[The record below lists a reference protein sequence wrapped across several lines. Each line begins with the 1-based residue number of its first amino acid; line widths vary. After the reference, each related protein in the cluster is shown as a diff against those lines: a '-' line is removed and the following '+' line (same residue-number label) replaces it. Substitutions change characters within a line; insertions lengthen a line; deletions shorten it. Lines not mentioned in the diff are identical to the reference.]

1 MKKEE
6 KQSDGPALGC
16 KVGQAYQ
23 TMLRQL
29 SEALAGAGLE
39 ISSGEYLVLRAVY
52 SREGLQQCEIAD
64 MVGKDKASVCRTVA
78 ALQKKGLVAT
88 RAVSHKCLR
97 VYLTDKSRAIEPA
110 IMSVAAKRHQALA
123 DATTPEEL
131 EIFNRVL
138 DKIINE

>member
-6 KQSDGPALGC
+6 KQYDGPALGC
-16 KVGQAYQ
+16 KVGRAYQ

-29 SEALAGAGLE
+29 SEALAGTGLE

-97 VYLTDKSRAIEPA
+97 VYLTDESRAIEPA

-123 DATTPEEL
+123 AATTPEEL